1 MALRMP
7 FYESNRLTLYLAGS
21 GKSILASQ
29 VIQHLQDQSHSA
41 TSAICFAYFTV
52 TNVLFGSS
60 GALILALFKQLCRQQ
75 KRIPEWLLCVKRED
89 RDPQEYATIGNFL
102 KLTASYSERF
112 IIIDGLDEC
121 SDTGRKSVLDF
132 INDLRFCQP
141 IFKIFLTSRKKSD
154 IARYFDREGIL
165 QVTTGSEGTTN
176 DINCLIQQKTESLR
190 QSHELLIESDLLFE
204 KVVSV
209 LVGVVCRPVEQ
220 SPQLKQVIRWVEPRV
235 SKSWYLDSYY
245 QTASWLFFSCFR
257 VTSQLNGK
265 SLRR

>member
-1 MALRMP
+1 MFRIFYCYQRTVWKLR
-7 FYESNRLTLYLAGS
+7 R
-21 GKSILASQ
+21 
-29 VIQHLQDQSHSA
+29 SHSGTFQA
-41 TSAICFAYFTV
+41 AVPTA
-52 TNVLFGSS
+52 
-60 GALILALFKQLCRQQ
+60 

-102 KLTASYSERF
+102 KLTASYSETF

-121 SDTGRKSVLDF
+121 SGTGRKSVLDS
-132 INDLRFCQP
+132 INDLRFCQL

-165 QVTTGSEGTTN
+165 QVTTGSEGTMN

-220 SPQLKQVIRWVEPRV
+220 STQLKQVIRWVEPRV

-245 QTASWLFFSCFR
+245 QTASWLFFFPVFGLPVNSMEGHYEDE
-257 VTSQLNGK
+257 Q
-265 SLRR
+265 